1 MADTLGVKKHQEDNE
16 KMIEIGNR
24 VGIHTVYEK
33 NDISNIGNTL
43 WSILKNKLMK
53 GDFLMSYIPKPID
66 TSDINLLK
74 SLPLQ
79 KE

>member
-1 MADTLGVKKHQEDNE
+1 MQGTKTLVQEYYNKLSRLDTDYGLNSVPVIVADTLGVKKHQEDNE

-43 WSILKNKLMK
+43 WSILKN
-53 GDFLMSYIPKPID
+53 
-66 TSDINLLK
+66 N
-74 SLPLQ
+74 
-79 KE
+79 